1 MYEPQLPKRIAA
13 LANHKI
19 VDIQCGF
26 NHSLALDDEGA
37 IFTWGC
43 AGYGRL
49 GLNETPPRDVMVPTQ
64 VPGFKNRNNFVK
76 KMAVGPTCCM
86 VTDSRDT
93 LYLWGKW
100 KNSGDGGQG
109 TPWLYPKYFDGL
121 SGWKI
126 DAIACGGV
134 SLFALSEKCTIS
146 WGQNAQTGELGH
158 GAGKPRSATNACK
171 VDALEGMSVFQ
182 VHCGAGHT
190 LLLVDPKDP
199 GLVALEKSAAVAVEA
214 ESSGTGKR
222 KAEGAGKAGSSSK
235 KTKATTVK
243 K

>member
-1 MYEPQLPKRIAA
+1 VYEPQLPKQIAA

-19 VDIQCGF
+19 VDVQCGH

-49 GLNETPPRDVMVPTQ
+49 GLNETPPRDVMIPKEVS
-64 VPGFKNRNNFVK
+64 GFKNRNNFVK
-76 KMAVGPTCCM
+76 KIAVGPTCGM

-146 WGQNAQTGELGH
+146 WGQNAQNGELGH
-158 GAGKPRSATNACK
+158 GAGKPRSATNAVK
-171 VDALEGMSVFQ
+171 VDALEGMNVFQ
-182 VHCGAGHT
+182 VSCGLGHT

-199 GLVALEKSAAVAVEA
+199 GLATLEKSAAVSGEE
-214 ESSGTGKR
+214 ESAGTGKR
-222 KAEGAGKAGSSSK
+222 KAEGAKTGASK
-235 KTKATTVK
+235 KTKAAAK